1 MVKLFLFGLFA
12 FLFSSPELV
21 LYTND
26 NYSFEVQ
33 LPSGY
38 KEENLTQAEKF
49 GTLESIRLSGR
60 EGSAGYTVVAT
71 RYKSSEAFKKSGKNF
86 QEVVANYAKQQ
97 SEESFVKNNF
107 IILGEHHTKNVL
119 EYVVAEAETDMGMIR
134 RIYIRKEM
142 TYSLSIYCDKD
153 FIRQE
158 NVEPFF
164 KSLKFKAIKP

>member
-1 MVKLFLFGLFA
+1 MKLFLFGLIA
-12 FLFSSPELV
+12 FLFSYPELV
-21 LYTND
+21 VYTND
-26 NYSFEVQ
+26 DYSFEVQ

-38 KEENLTQAEKF
+38 KEESVTQVEKF
-49 GTLESIRLSGR
+49 GSLESIKLSGR

-71 RYKSSEAFKKSGKNF
+71 RYKSNEAFKKSGKNF

-107 IILGEHHTKNVL
+107 IILGEHHTKNIL
-119 EYVVAEAETDMGMIR
+119 EYVVGEAETDMGMIR
-134 RIYIRKEM
+134 RIYIRQGT
-142 TYSLSIYCDKD
+142 TYSLSIYCNKD

-164 KSLKFKAIKP
+164 KSLKFKTIKP